1 MTIKIIIIIILIII
15 IRLIIIK
22 LLKIKLEL
30 VVIFKTV
37 IIIQT
42 YHNIKIIIGDI
53 CSAKISRL
61 LVASVLE
68 VFSQQSM
75 LHEIFPPHFVKV
87 QILRIQRLTIVV
99 FVKPKTDYASLL
111 ENKLASKNRTLPS
124 SEKK

>member
-1 MTIKIIIIIILIII
+1 MTIKIIIIIILII

-22 LLKIKLEL
+22 LLKIKLKL

-53 CSAKISRL
+53 CSAKISWL
-61 LVASVLE
+61 LAVLE
-68 VFSQQSM
+68 VVSQQSM
-75 LHEIFPPHFVKV
+75 LHEIFSPHFVKV

-124 SEKK
+124 SEKNDH